1 MKRIDLFNPEHDL
14 ALANGDRHFIAPAN
28 IRAMAH
34 DLALLMQEVRGLGD
48 GRPFPWGWDSTVVER
63 FKKMG
68 VPSALLPSAT
78 SVGALRQRSERGT
91 AHLLL
96 DAFKQ
101 NHTDN
106 IYIGESRMIRSVEDI
121 AFYAEQHGH
130 VLLKA
135 PLSGSGKGLRH
146 VNLTA
151 SDSEESS
158 QASSLKKVE
167 SWANALIHRH
177 GYLTAEPYYTKV
189 QDFAMEFMVDAAGC
203 HFIGYSLFVTD
214 HHGRYTGSR
223 LMSDEKIEDILAGYV
238 SRQALHEVRD
248 WLIAHKSAIVP
259 DEWDTDR
266 HPIYFG
272 VDMMIIKTTDKVVI
286 EREQRLLAGSAER
299 SNFNEVNR
307 QQTTDVNGERLKL
320 KGNQP
325 DGNSEFRIQNSE
337 FKLHPC
343 VEINLRMNMG
353 IIAHEIYRHR
363 LAPEAEGMYHI
374 ARFVDNATL
383 RAFHEEQSMEHPSTY
398 CDGRLVSGY
407 AAITPIADDTQ
418 HIAYIIVGGEGTKN

>member
-68 VPSALLPSAT
+68 VPTALLPSAT

-146 VNLTA
+146 VNVNDDDNHQSGRRSTSALM
-151 SDSEESS
+151 
-158 QASSLKKVE
+158 SSLKKVE

-248 WLIAHKSAIVP
+248 WLIAHQSAIVP
-259 DEWDTDR
+259 DEWDADR

-272 VDMMIIKTTDKVVI
+272 VDMMIVDVSQQSMPVEDKSVF
-286 EREQRLLAGSAER
+286 A
-299 SNFNEVNR
+299 
-307 QQTTDVNGERLKL
+307 
-320 KGNQP
+320 
-325 DGNSEFRIQNSE
+325 
-337 FKLHPC
+337 LHPC

-353 IIAHEIYRHR
+353 IIAHAIYRHR
-363 LAPEAEGMYHI
+363 LVPEAEGMYHI

-407 AAITPIADDTQ
+407 AVITPIADDTQ

>member
-1 MKRIDLFNPEHDL
+1 
-14 ALANGDRHFIAPAN
+14 
-28 IRAMAH
+28 
-34 DLALLMQEVRGLGD
+34 
-48 GRPFPWGWDSTVVER
+48 
-63 FKKMG
+63 
-68 VPSALLPSAT
+68 
-78 SVGALRQRSERGT
+78 
-91 AHLLL
+91 
-96 DAFKQ
+96 
-101 NHTDN
+101 
-106 IYIGESRMIRSVEDI
+106 MIRSVEDI

-146 VNLTA
+146 VNVNDDDNHQSGRRSTSALM
-151 SDSEESS
+151 
-158 QASSLKKVE
+158 SSLKKVE

-248 WLIAHKSAIVP
+248 WLIAHQSAIVP

-272 VDMMIIKTTDKVVI
+272 VDMMIIK
-286 EREQRLLAGSAER
+286 
-299 SNFNEVNR
+299 
-307 QQTTDVNGERLKL
+307 TTDVNGERLKL

-374 ARFVDNATL
+374 ARFADNAAL